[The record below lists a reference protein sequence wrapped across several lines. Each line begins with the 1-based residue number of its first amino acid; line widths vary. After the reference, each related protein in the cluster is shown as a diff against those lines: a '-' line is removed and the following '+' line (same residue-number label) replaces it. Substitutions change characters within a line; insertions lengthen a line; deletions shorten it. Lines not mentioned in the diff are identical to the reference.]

1 MSDRSVHAT
10 TIREGVVVTGDGNT
24 VVANF
29 GTTSARLALQRRQV
43 RPIDRRR
50 APKPGEPPREL
61 DLFAPDT
68 EVLPLLGRDTLLQ
81 QLRAWLDDA
90 LDLSVHGLIGQAG
103 SGKTRLALELCR
115 TVDPP
120 DGSGVWRAAF
130 VTPSAIDTIVETL
143 VTRQFEW
150 DRPTLLVLDYAATAY
165 RALARW
171 LNALS
176 THSQTPKLRF
186 LLLEREAPEQF
197 GWWHELARP
206 ASHSEA
212 SRADLFWE
220 ARPSLLP
227 DLADLDQRHTLL
239 LAAQQAA
246 HRLRGGAGTLPR
258 IPPPGQDNGFD
269 RALTAPRFGNPLNL
283 VMAGI
288 IACDQSPLGAL
299 GLRRLDAAGKLAER
313 ERQRL
318 ATLARARNIN
328 QPVIQH
334 IVAFNGLAGGL
345 PVADLPD
352 LVAGELT
359 AWGTPSDPQ
368 AIAALLDQEFPPRD
382 APAESPRL
390 GTIQPDLI
398 GESVIVQSFEGEHFL
413 PGQAAPTVR
422 RAYALGETRA
432 AEALVRIVQDFA
444 YALEDHTASAAERT
458 RGTAV
463 LGWLTELAEQT
474 TDPMALLP
482 LVFALP
488 AQTLVLREP
497 ALRLTQILSD
507 TIKNLAEASEDHD
520 VIGLSAGFLNNLAIR
535 LSDLGRREDALTTG
549 EEAVRLYRALADAR
563 PDAFTADLARSL
575 NNLANRLSDLGR
587 REDALTTA
595 EEAVRLRRALA
606 DARPDAFTAN
616 LATSLNTLVAM
627 LSRLGRREEALA
639 TAEEA
644 VRLYR
649 ALADA
654 RPDAFTADLA
664 SSLGNLATMLSRL
677 GRREDAL
684 TTVEETVR
692 LYRAL
697 ADARPDAFAAHL
709 ALSFNNLAAMLSE
722 LGRREDALTTGEE
735 AVRLYRALADA
746 RPEAFTADLAP
757 SLNNLATMLSDL
769 GRREDAL
776 TTAEEAVRLY
786 RALADAR
793 PDAFTA
799 DLATSLNNL
808 ANSLSDLGRRED
820 ALTTAEDAVRL
831 RRALAVARP
840 DAFTADLASSLTN
853 LAITL
858 GNLGRREDA
867 LTPAEEAVRLYRAL
881 AVARPDAFT
890 ADLSRSLWVLG
901 DRQAET
907 GNRAASVATLTEA
920 VRRLTPVFDAY
931 PAATKDLM
939 IGLVG
944 RYRQQ
949 CEQANIEPDAALL
962 VPIDAIL
969 QRLKAPDQP

>member
-1 MSDRSVHAT
+1 MSDRSVHAA
-10 TIREGVVVTGDGNT
+10 TIRESVVVTGDGNT

-29 GTTSARLALQRRQV
+29 GATSARLSLQRRQV

-50 APKPGEPPREL
+50 TPRPGEPPREL

-68 EVLPLLGRDTLLQ
+68 EVLPLLGRDQLLQ
-81 QLRAWLDDA
+81 QLRTWLYDTM
-90 LDLSVHGLIGQAG
+90 DLSVHGLIGQAG

-120 DGSGVWRAAF
+120 DGSGLWRAAF
-130 VTPSAIDTIVETL
+130 VTPSALDTIVETL

-171 LNALS
+171 LDALS
-176 THSQTPKLRF
+176 THRQTPKLRF
-186 LLLEREAPEQF
+186 LLLEREAPDQF
-197 GWWHELARP
+197 GWWHELAHP

-212 SRADLFWE
+212 SRADLFWQP
-220 ARPSLLP
+220 RPSLLP
-227 DLADLDQRHTLL
+227 DLADLHERHTLL

-258 IPPPGQDNGFD
+258 IPPPDQDNRFD
-269 RALTAPRFGNPLNL
+269 RALAAPRFGNPLNL

-318 ATLARARNIN
+318 ATLARARNIT

-352 LVAGELT
+352 LVASELT

-413 PGQAAPTVR
+413 PAQAAPTVR
-422 RAYALGETRA
+422 RAYALGRTRA

-444 YALEDHTASAAERT
+444 YALEDQTSSAAERT

-474 TDPMALLP
+474 TDPTALLP

-497 ALRLTQILSD
+497 SLRLTQALSD
-507 TIKNLAEASEDHD
+507 TVKNLAEASEDHD
-520 VIGLSAGFLNNLAIR
+520 VIGLSAVFLNNLAIR
-535 LSDLGRREDALTTG
+535 LSGLGRREDALTTAAEAVHMHRALADARPDAFTADLALSLNNLANMLSDLGRREDAFTSAEEAVHLYRALADARPDAFTANLALSLNNLANMLSDLGRREDALTTA

-563 PDAFTADLARSL
+563 PDAFTADLAGSL

-606 DARPDAFTAN
+606 DARPDAFTA
-616 LATSLNTLVAM
+616 
-627 LSRLGRREEALA
+627 
-639 TAEEA
+639 
-644 VRLYR
+644 
-649 ALADA
+649 
-654 RPDAFTADLA
+654 DLA
-664 SSLGNLATMLSRL
+664 
-677 GRREDAL
+677 
-684 TTVEETVR
+684 
-692 LYRAL
+692 
-697 ADARPDAFAAHL
+697 
-709 ALSFNNLAAMLSE
+709 
-722 LGRREDALTTGEE
+722 
-735 AVRLYRALADA
+735 
-746 RPEAFTADLAP
+746 
-757 SLNNLATMLSDL
+757 
-769 GRREDAL
+769 
-776 TTAEEAVRLY
+776 
-786 RALADAR
+786 
-793 PDAFTA
+793 
-799 DLATSLNNL
+799 
-808 ANSLSDLGRRED
+808 
-820 ALTTAEDAVRL
+820 
-831 RRALAVARP
+831 
-840 DAFTADLASSLTN
+840 
-853 LAITL
+853 
-858 GNLGRREDA
+858 
-867 LTPAEEAVRLYRAL
+867 
-881 AVARPDAFT
+881 
-890 ADLSRSLWVLG
+890 RSLWVLG
-901 DRQAET
+901 DLQAET
-907 GNRAASVATLTEA
+907 GDRDARLATLAEG
-920 VRRLTPVFDAY
+920 VCRLTPVFDAY
-931 PAATKDLM
+931 PAATRDVM
-939 IGLVG
+939 IGLA
-944 RYRQQ
+944 RSYLQQ
-949 CEQANIEPDAALL
+949 CEQANIEPDAVLL
-962 VPIDAIL
+962 APVVAIL